1 MQKKLIALSVH
12 LFTAIGVLLAFWSLL
27 LIVEGELQKSLFL
40 LAFAVI
46 IDSLDGTLAREAN
59 VSTHTPSIDGALMD
73 NITDYINW
81 VFIPVFWAY
90 TFMNLHFLVGAAIL
104 ITSLFRFSH
113 KQAKTDDDF
122 FRGFP
127 SYWKF
132 VIFYLYLLGIDG
144 GIANSI
150 LLILAILVLVPVK
163 LIYPSRTPEWRKTTI
178 LLSIPYAIVIFIMLF
193 YLRETPFW
201 LIMASFYYPVY
212 YVVISFI
219 ANKQNSGQPIS

>member
-1 MQKKLIALSVH
+1 MQKKIIALSVH

-27 LIVEGELQKSLFL
+27 LIVQGELQNSLYL

-46 IDSLDGTLAREAN
+46 VDSLDGTFAREAD
-59 VSTHTPSIDGALMD
+59 VSIHTPSIDGALMD
-73 NITDYINW
+73 NITDYLNW

-90 TFMNLHFLVGAAIL
+90 TFLDLHFMVGSAVL
-104 ITSLFRFSH
+104 ITSLFGFSH

-127 SYWKF
+127 SYWNF
-132 VIFYLYLLGIDG
+132 VIFYLYLLGVD
-144 GIANSI
+144 AWVTDTV
-150 LLILAILVLVPVK
+150 LLIFAVLVLVPIK
-163 LIYPSRTPEWRKTTI
+163 LIYPSRTPEWRRTTI
-178 LLSIPYAIVIFIMLF
+178 LLSIPYAIMIFIMLY

-201 LIMASFYYPVY
+201 LLMASFYYPVY

-219 ANKQNSGQPIS
+219 ANKQKSL

>member
-1 MQKKLIALSVH
+1 MQKKLIALSIH

-27 LIVEGELQKSLFL
+27 LIVQGELQKSLFV

-59 VSTHTPSIDGALMD
+59 VSTHAPSIDGALMD

-90 TFMNLHFLVGAAIL
+90 TFMDLHFLVGSAIL
-104 ITSLFRFSH
+104 MTSLFGFSH

-144 GIANSI
+144 WIANSI
-150 LLILAILVLVPVK
+150 LLILSILVLVPVK
-163 LIYPSRTPEWRKTTI
+163 LIYPSRTPDWRKTTI
-178 LLSIPYAIVIFIMLF
+178 LLSIPYLIMIFIML
-193 YLRETPFW
+193 YLLKDTPFW
-201 LIMASFYYPVY
+201 FILASFYYPVY
-212 YVVISFI
+212 YVIISFV
-219 ANKQNSGQPIS
+219 ANNKKVLA